1 MNGHSGV
8 TNERQMALDPV
19 PILADGIK
27 YFGYL
32 KKSGLF
38 WNLGY
43 YNDFISKGQSFST
56 FSWQYVARVGWLPIN
71 RPQRTEALH
80 IAANF
85 RYAKPLDGKFTIK
98 SRPESNPTPH
108 LINTG
113 SFAAE
118 RSNSIGYEIYYNRKK
133 FMIGSE
139 GMVHNF
145 YDEKSGD
152 HCFYGGDVI
161 ISYLFTGGRRPY
173 NTTGSVFGFVKVN
186 KSIFK
191 GGIGAIEGVVRA
203 STFNLNDGTIKGGQM
218 WRITPMI
225 NWYLT
230 KTLRW
235 ELVYG
240 YGVLDRFNLKGHVSF
255 YETRIQLT
263 LM

>member
-1 MNGHSGV
+1 
-8 TNERQMALDPV
+8 
-19 PILADGIK
+19 
-27 YFGYL
+27 
-32 KKSGLF
+32 
-38 WNLGY
+38 
-43 YNDFISKGQSFST
+43 
-56 FSWQYVARVGWLPIN
+56 
-71 RPQRTEALH
+71 
-80 IAANF
+80 
-85 RYAKPLDGKFTIK
+85 
-98 SRPESNPTPH
+98 
-108 LINTG
+108 
-113 SFAAE
+113 
-118 RSNSIGYEIYYNRKK
+118 
-133 FMIGSE
+133 MIGSE

-152 HCFYGGDVI
+152 HSFYGGDVI
-161 ISYLFTGGRRPY
+161 ISYLFTGGRRTY